1 MIKIEIEIKEENK
14 YCTNSHIRT
23 KIDEKCSENEVLVAY
38 EYLRRLD
45 ELNEKEYEN
54 LEKILG
60 I

>member
-14 YCTNSHIRT
+14 YIINSHICT

-45 ELNEKEYEN
+45 ELNEKEYEM
-54 LEKILG
+54 LEKILS